1 MIMITTT
8 EIMVTIMAT
17 GMDTI
22 MKEEKNMIMDMD
34 IHMRKKNMDTD
45 IHTDMGMKTEN

>member
-8 EIMVTIMAT
+8 AIMVTIMAT

-22 MKEEKNMIMDMD
+22 MKEENMIMDMD
-34 IHMRKKNMDTD
+34 IHMRKKNMD
-45 IHTDMGMKTEN
+45 IHTDMGMKTENRN